1 MKNFTNLILYS
12 DYSINI
18 GYGTI
23 DEYINVCKEKN
34 INTLAL
40 TDVNSMMGI
49 FRFLNKC
56 KANNIKSII
65 GVTLEIDKNNVTLLA
80 KNLQGYHELCR
91 ILMLSTKNNYEEPFL
106 RIDDIKE
113 TNNIVAILHTFE
125 KNVSEEFINQIK
137 LKIHDT
143 YLEYTLL
150 LGNRQHIRQNVVRLS
165 ESTNT
170 PFVLCNPTFYSTQDD
185 FDMCEMN
192 MALSH
197 NYQMS
202 ETPITRGGL
211 RPALYSNEH
220 YLKSTD
226 EVVDYIEK
234 NYQDVKKEIVD
245 LAFENNSKIV
255 DSIEQVELEYQLGLR
270 PIPIIPAP
278 YTDNLSYFKALIQE
292 GWNKIV
298 VGKPKQIQLEWKRR
312 IQNELEV
319 IHSNDFIDYFLVVRE
334 YIKWSE
340 DNGYPTGT
348 GRGSCGG
355 SCIARLLDIHKTD
368 PVRYDL
374 MFDRFLSPGRSAIA
388 RITYNDNSFEEVPV
402 STIKNINSKDN
413 YTYTIHVGDTVD
425 NKVITN
431 YKIVDIGAAP
441 DVDTDFIPNARSL
454 VFKHCQEV
462 YGENNITHIITRM
475 PYKPRNAFKAICRI
489 SGVSP
494 QEANAIS
501 ESLPDSTSKD
511 TLLNVLDEKNDEYKG
526 VRLQLNGKLL
536 DLMKK
541 ASRLEGRTSG
551 TGVHAC
557 GVLISSKEIC
567 DVVPTAYKKNPHQ
580 DEDENEIF
588 VKDENEV
595 YQVSMFEYPE
605 AESLGLIKMDF
616 LGLDTLSLI
625 NDTVKLIKKYMNE
638 DVNMQDI
645 IDGNLDDADTYKIF
659 QKGETNGIFQFTEQ
673 GVQEMLKKVQPSEF
687 EELPAITAIYRP
699 GPMSLG
705 LHDDFAIRKHDES
718 KRIPFSKEFVNTPI
732 DELTKN
738 TFGAIVYQEQVMKI
752 AQEAAGFT
760 SKEADKMRKAMGKK
774 KVEILNMLEP
784 KFKDG
789 IIKKTHCLPKTI
801 DEFWSQLLGFAQ
813 YGFNKCLDSRTRVY
827 LPDSS
832 SITVKDLYEQ
842 FNQDKDKELF
852 ILSMFED
859 GSVRPHKVKNVVKTG
874 YKPCYKIKTKSG
886 KRIIITKDH
895 RMLTNKGYGTIA
907 DGTLT
912 VGTEL
917 IEDVVKNRI
926 SDTTRKIRSETITR
940 LNKNISDERRKEL
953 SDKMKA
959 YQSTLTFEDRSKHQQ
974 QIQKDNPHRT
984 DNWFKAAQEKNCEF
998 WATDSPEREAR
1009 IEKYRQTLYT
1019 RRDENGN
1026 IFGIKTTM
1034 SNGEVADSILEACV
1048 GEYLIN
1054 RNIDF
1059 EFHKNLPGTLKYC
1072 DFYVDGLYIEVD
1084 GLNRGTQYF
1093 KEHKY
1098 GDELPF
1104 IVVAP
1109 HDYIEKLD
1117 EALTTQHVGNGDEIV
1132 EILSQEEFGHGIHK
1146 TQLTFDIEME
1156 LDGPSNFI
1164 ANGFV
1169 SHNSHAVSYALNSY
1183 QSAYLKV
1190 HYPVMWSTAALRM
1203 YANNNKKFPKYV
1215 ADVEA
1220 MGIKVLPPNINES
1233 DLLIS
1238 PTSDLNGVTYSISNI
1253 KSISTA
1259 VLESFVLE
1267 RHKNGQYKDI
1277 TDFINRNR
1285 DNLTATTL
1293 KALACSG
1300 CLDCFGNTRK
1310 SIYEN
1315 AEALIKGSNKKKSNV
1330 ISMFSMV
1337 DDVDDVGVKLDNR
1350 EWPISIKMANEG
1362 KALGTYL
1369 SGNPL
1374 DGLKSQD
1381 GQEIIQTKHLKNC
1394 DTTQYITFLDV
1405 SQKKTK
1411 SGNTV
1416 IIGTA
1421 DNKASRMEIR
1431 LPSKITDRI
1440 MLGIALDKSNG
1451 DRNEAYRIMKLSSDK
1466 IAQFNKLEPL
1476 EKPVKFKQIYKLTY
1490 KKAYKGRVMIDNIEP
1505 VIVSENNQILQE
1517 IIVPKNKTQNLNQ
1530 FMKLLEQETKQANL
1544 SNMKLTDILI
1554 KYYSEK
1560 EQDWKT
1566 REINQVYV
1574 SPSSIRL
1581 IQ

>member
-1 MKNFTNLILYS
+1 MKNFTNLIVYS
-12 DYSINI
+12 DYSVNI

-125 KNVSEEFINQIK
+125 KEVSEEFINQIK

-150 LGNRQHIRQNVVRLS
+150 LGNRQHIRQSVIRLS

-170 PFVLCNPTFYSTQDD
+170 PIVLCNPTFYSTQDD

-226 EVVDYIEK
+226 EVSDYIEK
-234 NYQDVKKEIVD
+234 NYQDVKKEIID

-270 PIPIIPAP
+270 PIPNIPAP

-402 STIKNINSKDN
+402 STIKNINNKDN
-413 YTYTIHVGDTVD
+413 YTYTIHVGDNVD
-425 NKVITN
+425 NKVVTD

-441 DVDTDFIPNARSL
+441 DVDTDFIPSARSL

-494 QEANAIS
+494 QEANVIS

-511 TLLNVLDEKNDEYKG
+511 TLLNVLDEKNDEYKA

-567 DVVPTAYKKNPHQ
+567 DIVPTAYKKNPHQ
-580 DEDENEIF
+580 DDDENDMF

-705 LHDDFAIRKHDES
+705 LHDDFAIRKHDEN
-718 KRIPFSKEFVNTPI
+718 KRIPFSKEFINTPI

-784 KFKDG
+784 KFKNG
-789 IIKKTHCLPKTI
+789 IVEKTHCSEDTI
-801 DEFWSQLLGFAQ
+801 NEFWSQLLGFAQ
-813 YGFNKCLDSRTRVY
+813 YGFNK
-827 LPDSS
+827 
-832 SITVKDLYEQ
+832 
-842 FNQDKDKELF
+842 
-852 ILSMFED
+852 
-859 GSVRPHKVKNVVKTG
+859 
-874 YKPCYKIKTKSG
+874 
-886 KRIIITKDH
+886 
-895 RMLTNKGYGTIA
+895 
-907 DGTLT
+907 
-912 VGTEL
+912 
-917 IEDVVKNRI
+917 
-926 SDTTRKIRSETITR
+926 
-940 LNKNISDERRKEL
+940 
-953 SDKMKA
+953 
-959 YQSTLTFEDRSKHQQ
+959 
-974 QIQKDNPHRT
+974 
-984 DNWFKAAQEKNCEF
+984 
-998 WATDSPEREAR
+998 
-1009 IEKYRQTLYT
+1009 
-1019 RRDENGN
+1019 
-1026 IFGIKTTM
+1026 
-1034 SNGEVADSILEACV
+1034 
-1048 GEYLIN
+1048 
-1054 RNIDF
+1054 
-1059 EFHKNLPGTLKYC
+1059 
-1072 DFYVDGLYIEVD
+1072 
-1084 GLNRGTQYF
+1084 
-1093 KEHKY
+1093 
-1098 GDELPF
+1098 
-1104 IVVAP
+1104 
-1109 HDYIEKLD
+1109 
-1117 EALTTQHVGNGDEIV
+1117 
-1132 EILSQEEFGHGIHK
+1132 
-1146 TQLTFDIEME
+1146 
-1156 LDGPSNFI
+1156 
-1164 ANGFV
+1164 
-1169 SHNSHAVSYALNSY
+1169 SHAVSYALNSY

-1220 MGIKVLPPNINES
+1220 MGIRVLPPNINES

-1238 PTSDLNGVTYSISNI
+1238 PTSDLNGITYSISNI

-1259 VLESFVLE
+1259 VLESFILE

-1315 AEALIKGSNKKKSNV
+1315 AEALIKGSSKKKSNV

-1337 DDVDDVGVKLDNR
+1337 DDVDDVGVKLDNK

-1381 GQEIIQTKHLKNC
+1381 GQDIIQTKHLKNC

>member
-1 MKNFTNLILYS
+1 MKNFTNLIVYS
-12 DYSINI
+12 DYSVNI

-34 INTLAL
+34 INALAL

-125 KNVSEEFINQIK
+125 KEVSEEFVNQIK

-150 LGNRQHIRQNVVRLS
+150 LGNRQHIRQGVIRLS

-170 PFVLCNPTFYSTQDD
+170 PIVLCNPTFYSTQDD

-202 ETPITRGGL
+202 ETPVTRGGL

-226 EVVDYIEK
+226 EISDYIEK
-234 NYQDVKKEIVD
+234 NYQDVKKEIID
-245 LAFENNSKIV
+245 LAFENNSKII

-270 PIPIIPAP
+270 PIPNIPAP

-413 YTYTIHVGDTVD
+413 YTYTIHVGDNVD
-425 NKVITN
+425 NKVVTD

-441 DVDTDFIPNARSL
+441 DVDTDFIPSARSL

-511 TLLNVLDEKNDEYKG
+511 TLLNVLDEKNDEYKS

-789 IIKKTHCLPKTI
+789 IIEKTHCSEDTI
-801 DEFWSQLLGFAQ
+801 NKFWSQLLGFAQ
-813 YGFNKCLDSRTRVY
+813 YGFNK
-827 LPDSS
+827 
-832 SITVKDLYEQ
+832 
-842 FNQDKDKELF
+842 
-852 ILSMFED
+852 
-859 GSVRPHKVKNVVKTG
+859 
-874 YKPCYKIKTKSG
+874 
-886 KRIIITKDH
+886 
-895 RMLTNKGYGTIA
+895 
-907 DGTLT
+907 
-912 VGTEL
+912 
-917 IEDVVKNRI
+917 
-926 SDTTRKIRSETITR
+926 
-940 LNKNISDERRKEL
+940 
-953 SDKMKA
+953 
-959 YQSTLTFEDRSKHQQ
+959 
-974 QIQKDNPHRT
+974 
-984 DNWFKAAQEKNCEF
+984 
-998 WATDSPEREAR
+998 
-1009 IEKYRQTLYT
+1009 
-1019 RRDENGN
+1019 
-1026 IFGIKTTM
+1026 
-1034 SNGEVADSILEACV
+1034 
-1048 GEYLIN
+1048 
-1054 RNIDF
+1054 
-1059 EFHKNLPGTLKYC
+1059 
-1072 DFYVDGLYIEVD
+1072 
-1084 GLNRGTQYF
+1084 
-1093 KEHKY
+1093 
-1098 GDELPF
+1098 
-1104 IVVAP
+1104 
-1109 HDYIEKLD
+1109 
-1117 EALTTQHVGNGDEIV
+1117 
-1132 EILSQEEFGHGIHK
+1132 
-1146 TQLTFDIEME
+1146 
-1156 LDGPSNFI
+1156 
-1164 ANGFV
+1164 
-1169 SHNSHAVSYALNSY
+1169 SHAVSYALNSY

-1220 MGIKVLPPNINES
+1220 MGIRVLPPNINES

-1238 PTSDLNGVTYSISNI
+1238 PTSDLNGITYSISNI

-1310 SIYEN
+1310 SIYDN
-1315 AEALIKGSNKKKSNV
+1315 AEALIKGSSKKKSNV

-1337 DDVDDVGVKLDNR
+1337 DDVDDVGVKLDNK

-1381 GQEIIQTKHLKNC
+1381 GQDIIQTKHLKNC

>member
-1 MKNFTNLILYS
+1 MDFNNLIVYS
-12 DYSINI
+12 DYSIHI

-23 DEYINVCKEKN
+23 DEYIDICKQKG
-34 INTLAL
+34 IKTLAL
-40 TDVNSMMGI
+40 TDTDSMMGI

-56 KANNIKSII
+56 KSNNIKSII
-65 GVTLEIDKNNVTLLA
+65 GVTLSIEGNNVTFLA
-80 KNLQGYHELCR
+80 KNISGYHELCKL
-91 ILMLSTKNNYEEPFL
+91 LMLSTKNNLDEPFL
-106 RIDDIKE
+106 NIKDIKSS
-113 TNNIVAILHTFE
+113 NNIVAIIHTFE
-125 KNVSEEFINQIK
+125 KEPSENFVNAINT
-137 LKIHDT
+137 LFSDV
-143 YLEYTLL
+143 YLEFTLL
-150 LGNRQHIRQNVVRLS
+150 LGNRQHIRQSTIRLS
-165 ESTNT
+165 ERTNT
-170 PFVLCNPTFYSTQDD
+170 QLVLCNPTYYSVRED

-192 MALSH
+192 MALSK
-197 NYQMS
+197 NYRMT
-202 ETPITRGGL
+202 ETPVTKGGL

-220 YLKSTD
+220 YLKST
-226 EVVDYIEK
+226 EEILDYIEH
-234 NYQDVKKEIVD
+234 NYSDVKKEIINTA
-245 LAFENNSKIV
+245 LENNNKIV
-255 DSIEQVELEYQLGLR
+255 NDIEQVELNYQLGLR
-270 PIPIIPAP
+270 PVPHIPAP
-278 YTDNLSYFKALIQE
+278 YKDNLSYFKALIQE

-298 VGKPKQIQLEWKRR
+298 ANKPKKIQLEWKKR

-340 DNGYPTGT
+340 NNGYSTGP

-388 RITYNDNSFEEVPV
+388 RITYNDNSSEDIPV
-402 STIKNINSKDN
+402 STVKNINGSDN
-413 YTYTIHVGDTVD
+413 YTYTINIGDKVD
-425 NKVITN
+425 NKVVTD
-431 YKIVDIGAAP
+431 YKIIDIGAAP
-441 DVDTDFIPNARSL
+441 DVDTDFIPSARSL

-489 SGVSP
+489 FGVSP
-494 QEANAIS
+494 QEANKIS

-511 TLLNVLDEKNDEYKG
+511 TLLNVLDEANEDYKS
-526 VRLQLNGKLL
+526 VRVQLNTTLL

-541 ASRLEGRTSG
+541 ASRIEGRTSG

-557 GVLISSKEIC
+557 GVLISSKEIS
-567 DVVPTAYKKNPHQ
+567 DTVPTVYKKNPHQ
-580 DEDENEIF
+580 DDEEDGFGNEQ
-588 VKDENEV
+588 DDV

-605 AESLGLIKMDF
+605 AEALGLIKMDF

-625 NDTVKLIKKYMNE
+625 DGTVKLVKQYKNE
-638 DVNMQDI
+638 DIDMQKI
-645 IDGNLDDADTYKIF
+645 IDGKLDDNEVYKMF
-659 QKGETNGIFQFTEQ
+659 QKGNTNGIFQFTEQ
-673 GVQEMLKKVQPSEF
+673 GVQEMLKKVKPTEF
-687 EELPAITAIYRP
+687 NELPAITAIYRP

-705 LHDDFAIRKHDES
+705 LHDDFAIRKNDPS
-718 KRIPFSKEFVNTPI
+718 KRIPFSEEFVNTPI
-732 DELTKN
+732 DTLTKD

-774 KVEILNMLEP
+774 KVEILNVLEP
-784 KFKDG
+784 KFKGG
-789 IIKKTHCLPKTI
+789 ILTDTNCSQKTI

-832 SITVKDLYEQ
+832 SITVKNLYEK
-842 FNQDKDKELF
+842 FNQDKNNEIF

-859 GSVRPHKVKNVVKTG
+859 GSVRPHKVKNIVKTG
-874 YKPCYKIKTKSG
+874 YKQCYKIKTKSG
-886 KRIIITKDH
+886 KQIVITKDH

-907 DGTLT
+907 DGTLI
-912 VGTEL
+912 VGAEL

-926 SDTTRKIRSETITR
+926 SNTTRKIRSETMTR
-940 LNKNISDERRKEL
+940 LNKNISDERRKAL
-953 SDKMKA
+953 SDRMKE
-959 YQSTLTFEDRSKHQQ
+959 YQSTLTFEDRSQHQQ

-984 DNWFKAAQEKNCEF
+984 DKSIKAMQEKNHAF
-998 WATDSPEREAR
+998 WSTQSPEREAMA
-1009 IEKYRQTLYT
+1009 EKFRQTLYNRKET
-1019 RRDENGN
+1019 NSN
-1026 IFGIKTTM
+1026 IFGIKTRM
-1034 SNGEVADSILEACV
+1034 SNGEIADSILEACV

-1098 GDELPF
+1098 GNDLPF
-1104 IVVAP
+1104 VVVTP

-1117 EALTTQHVGNGDEIV
+1117 EVLTTQHIGNGDEII
-1132 EILSQEEFGHGIHK
+1132 EILSQEEFGHGVHK

-1190 HYPVMWSTAALRM
+1190 HYPVFWSTTALRM
-1203 YANNNKKFPKYV
+1203 YANNDKKFPKYV
-1215 ADVEA
+1215 ADVES

-1233 DLLIS
+1233 DTLIS
-1238 PTSDLNGVTYSISNI
+1238 PTEDLKNIVYSISDI
-1253 KSISTA
+1253 KSISSA
-1259 VLESFVLE
+1259 ILESFVVE
-1267 RHKNGQYKDI
+1267 RHKNGKY
-1277 TDFINRNR
+1277 TDLMNFIERNKS
-1285 DNLTATTL
+1285 NLTATTL
-1293 KALACSG
+1293 KVLACSG
-1300 CLDCFGNTRK
+1300 CLDCFGHSRK

-1315 AEALIKGSNKKKSNV
+1315 SEALVKSVSKKKLG
-1330 ISMFSMV
+1330 ITSMFNMV
-1337 DDVDDVGVKLDNR
+1337 DGVDNIGVTLANE

-1381 GQEIIQTKHLKNC
+1381 GQDIVQTKHLKDC
-1394 DTTQYITFLDV
+1394 DTPQYITFLSIV
-1405 SQKKTK
+1405 QKKMK
-1411 SGNTV
+1411 SGNTM
-1416 IIGTA
+1416 IIGSA
-1421 DNKASRMEIR
+1421 DNKASRVEIR

-1440 MLGIALDKSNG
+1440 MLGLALEKSNG
-1451 DRNEAYRIMKLSSDK
+1451 DREEAYKIMKLSPEKKVIFDK
-1466 IAQFNKLEPL
+1466 LTPIK
-1476 EKPVKFKQIYKLTY
+1476 KPVKFRQIYKLTY
-1490 KKAYKGRVMIDNIEP
+1490 KKSYNGRAVIDNIEP
-1505 VIVSENNQILQE
+1505 VKVSINNQILNE
-1517 IIVPKNKTQNLNQ
+1517 ITVPKNKTKNLTE
-1530 FMKLLEQETKQANL
+1530 FTEILEKETKQAKQ
-1544 SNMKLTDILI
+1544 SNAKLTDILI
-1554 KYYSEK
+1554 RYYSEK
-1560 EQDWKT
+1560 EKVWKT
-1566 REINQVYV
+1566 REIDQVYI

-1581 IQ
+1581 IK

>member
-12 DYSINI
+12 DYSVNI

-125 KNVSEEFINQIK
+125 KEVSEEFINQIK

-170 PFVLCNPTFYSTQDD
+170 PIVLCNPTFYSTQND

-202 ETPITRGGL
+202 ETPVTKGGL

-226 EVVDYIEK
+226 EISDYIEK
-234 NYQDVKKEIVD
+234 NYQDVKKEIID

-270 PIPIIPAP
+270 PIPNIPAP

-298 VGKPKQIQLEWKRR
+298 VGKPKQIQLEWKKR

-388 RITYNDNSFEEVPV
+388 RITYNDDSFEEVPV
-402 STIKNINSKDN
+402 STIKNINNKDN
-413 YTYTIHVGDTVD
+413 YTYTIHVGDNID
-425 NKVITN
+425 NKVVTD

-441 DVDTDFIPNARSL
+441 DVDTDFIPSARSL

-511 TLLNVLDEKNDEYKG
+511 TLLNVLDEKNDEYKS

-567 DVVPTAYKKNPHQ
+567 DIVPTAYKKNPHQ

-645 IDGNLDDADTYKIF
+645 IDGNLDDVDTYKIF

-784 KFKDG
+784 KFKNG
-789 IIKKTHCLPKTI
+789 IVEKTHCSEDTI
-801 DEFWSQLLGFAQ
+801 NEFWSQLLGFAQ
-813 YGFNKCLDSRTRVY
+813 YGFNK
-827 LPDSS
+827 
-832 SITVKDLYEQ
+832 
-842 FNQDKDKELF
+842 
-852 ILSMFED
+852 
-859 GSVRPHKVKNVVKTG
+859 
-874 YKPCYKIKTKSG
+874 
-886 KRIIITKDH
+886 
-895 RMLTNKGYGTIA
+895 
-907 DGTLT
+907 
-912 VGTEL
+912 
-917 IEDVVKNRI
+917 
-926 SDTTRKIRSETITR
+926 
-940 LNKNISDERRKEL
+940 
-953 SDKMKA
+953 
-959 YQSTLTFEDRSKHQQ
+959 
-974 QIQKDNPHRT
+974 
-984 DNWFKAAQEKNCEF
+984 
-998 WATDSPEREAR
+998 
-1009 IEKYRQTLYT
+1009 
-1019 RRDENGN
+1019 
-1026 IFGIKTTM
+1026 
-1034 SNGEVADSILEACV
+1034 
-1048 GEYLIN
+1048 
-1054 RNIDF
+1054 
-1059 EFHKNLPGTLKYC
+1059 
-1072 DFYVDGLYIEVD
+1072 
-1084 GLNRGTQYF
+1084 
-1093 KEHKY
+1093 
-1098 GDELPF
+1098 
-1104 IVVAP
+1104 
-1109 HDYIEKLD
+1109 
-1117 EALTTQHVGNGDEIV
+1117 
-1132 EILSQEEFGHGIHK
+1132 
-1146 TQLTFDIEME
+1146 
-1156 LDGPSNFI
+1156 
-1164 ANGFV
+1164 
-1169 SHNSHAVSYALNSY
+1169 SHAVSYALNSY

-1238 PTSDLNGVTYSISNI
+1238 PTSDLKGITYSISNI

-1259 VLESFVLE
+1259 ILESFVLE

-1337 DDVDDVGVKLDNR
+1337 DDVDDVGVKLDNK

-1381 GQEIIQTKHLKNC
+1381 GQDIIQTKHLKNC

-1451 DRNEAYRIMKLSSDK
+1451 DRNEAYRIMRLSSDK

>member
-1 MKNFTNLILYS
+1 MKNFTNLIVYS
-12 DYSINI
+12 DYSVNI

-125 KNVSEEFINQIK
+125 KEVSEEFINQIK

-165 ESTNT
+165 ELTNT
-170 PFVLCNPTFYSTQDD
+170 PIVLCNPTFYSTQND

-234 NYQDVKKEIVD
+234 NYQDVKKEIID

-255 DSIEQVELEYQLGLR
+255 DSIERVELEYQLGLR
-270 PIPIIPAP
+270 PIPNIPVP
-278 YTDNLSYFKALIQE
+278 YKDNLSYFKALIQE

-298 VGKPKQIQLEWKRR
+298 VSKPKQIQLEWKRR

-413 YTYTIHVGDTVD
+413 YTYTIHVGDNVD
-425 NKVITN
+425 NKVVTD

-441 DVDTDFIPNARSL
+441 DVDTDFIPSARSL

-511 TLLNVLDEKNDEYKG
+511 TLLNVLDEKNDEYKS

-789 IIKKTHCLPKTI
+789 IIEKTHCSEDTI
-801 DEFWSQLLGFAQ
+801 NEFWSQLLGFAQ
-813 YGFNKCLDSRTRVY
+813 YGFNK
-827 LPDSS
+827 
-832 SITVKDLYEQ
+832 
-842 FNQDKDKELF
+842 
-852 ILSMFED
+852 
-859 GSVRPHKVKNVVKTG
+859 
-874 YKPCYKIKTKSG
+874 
-886 KRIIITKDH
+886 
-895 RMLTNKGYGTIA
+895 
-907 DGTLT
+907 
-912 VGTEL
+912 
-917 IEDVVKNRI
+917 
-926 SDTTRKIRSETITR
+926 
-940 LNKNISDERRKEL
+940 
-953 SDKMKA
+953 
-959 YQSTLTFEDRSKHQQ
+959 
-974 QIQKDNPHRT
+974 
-984 DNWFKAAQEKNCEF
+984 
-998 WATDSPEREAR
+998 
-1009 IEKYRQTLYT
+1009 
-1019 RRDENGN
+1019 
-1026 IFGIKTTM
+1026 
-1034 SNGEVADSILEACV
+1034 
-1048 GEYLIN
+1048 
-1054 RNIDF
+1054 
-1059 EFHKNLPGTLKYC
+1059 
-1072 DFYVDGLYIEVD
+1072 
-1084 GLNRGTQYF
+1084 
-1093 KEHKY
+1093 
-1098 GDELPF
+1098 
-1104 IVVAP
+1104 
-1109 HDYIEKLD
+1109 
-1117 EALTTQHVGNGDEIV
+1117 
-1132 EILSQEEFGHGIHK
+1132 
-1146 TQLTFDIEME
+1146 
-1156 LDGPSNFI
+1156 
-1164 ANGFV
+1164 
-1169 SHNSHAVSYALNSY
+1169 SHAVSYALNSY

-1238 PTSDLNGVTYSISNI
+1238 PTSDLSGITYSISNI

-1315 AEALIKGSNKKKSNV
+1315 AEALIKGLSKKKSNV
-1330 ISMFSMV
+1330 VSMFSMV
-1337 DDVDDVGVKLDNR
+1337 DDVDDVGVKLDNK

-1374 DGLKSQD
+1374 DSLKSQD

-1490 KKAYKGRVMIDNIEP
+1490 KKAYKGRIMIDNIEP

-1517 IIVPKNKTQNLNQ
+1517 IVVPKNKTQNLNQ